1 MYIFVTYV
9 LLYTDVTISFNQPF
23 YNINEN
29 DGILQPVLVL
39 SNPSSFDA
47 TVRVRDVRKTAKGE

>member
-1 MYIFVTYV
+1 MYVFVTYV
-9 LLYTDVTISFNQPF
+9 LLYTDVTISFNQPL

-47 TVRVRDVRKTAKGE
+47 TVRVRDAKKTAKGE